1 MAGANARRA
10 KLAKRPRALDR
21 ERAAIVS
28 EIEALRSTSVASTS
42 PPGNV
47 SGEQGVDHIHFH
59 SSSETKIA
67 LFRRLFQGRPDV
79 FPVRWENA
87 RTGHPIK
94 RLSDVFTNRRQ
105 EGYPAPK

>member
-67 LFRRLFQGRPDV
+67 LFRRLFQGRTDV
-79 FPVRWENA
+79 LFPVRWENA
-87 RTGHPIK
+87 REPGI
-94 RLSDVFTNRRQ
+94 R
-105 EGYPAPK
+105 